1 MKEFWLFII
10 LGICVVA
17 LCFVLYNYITI
28 KKMDEGTDQMK
39 KMSGIIRDGA
49 NVFIKKEFTTIAIVI
64 ATLAVLFTLF
74 IEKFSGLTYLF
85 GATMS
90 SVVCI
95 LGMKSATYANVRTA
109 KIGRA
114 HV

>member
-1 MKEFWLFII
+1 MEKFWLFII

-17 LCFVLYNYITI
+17 LCYVLYNYLAI

-64 ATLAVLFTLF
+64 STSYTVKHCNCRAT
-74 IEKFSGLTYLF
+74 K
-85 GATMS
+85 
-90 SVVCI
+90 
-95 LGMKSATYANVRTA
+95 
-109 KIGRA
+109 
-114 HV
+114 